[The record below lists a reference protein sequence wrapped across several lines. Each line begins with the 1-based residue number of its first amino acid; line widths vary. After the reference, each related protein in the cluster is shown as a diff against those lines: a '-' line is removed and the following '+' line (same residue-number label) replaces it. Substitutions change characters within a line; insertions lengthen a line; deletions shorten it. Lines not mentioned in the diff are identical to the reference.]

1 MAGNHDMDTYETCAD
16 IRMSQS
22 VDLDNLV
29 GPGSALP
36 KVPSLPSTARAVL
49 GFLIDTK
56 NCPFKAIRVSAYF

>member
-29 GPGSALP
+29 SAGSALP
-36 KVPSLPSTARAVL
+36 KVPSRPRTARAVR
-49 GFLIDTK
+49 GFSIDAK
-56 NCPFKAIRVSAYF
+56 NCPI